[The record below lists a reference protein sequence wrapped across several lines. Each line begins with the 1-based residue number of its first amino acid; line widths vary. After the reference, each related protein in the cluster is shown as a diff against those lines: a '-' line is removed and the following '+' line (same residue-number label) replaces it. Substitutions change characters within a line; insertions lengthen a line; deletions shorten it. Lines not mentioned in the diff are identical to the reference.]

1 MRGGRRGEGKI
12 SAPDFRLPPP
22 ERARYLPFH
31 ITMRLRFRNILL
43 PALACAATARA
54 DVVTLGA
61 ARDNAIVNGA
71 NQSNSNGG
79 GPAFFAGTD
88 GNNAVHRA
96 LLAFDFSSIPAGS
109 TITNVQLTLT
119 LGQVASGGPA
129 SATISLYSLTQNWGE
144 GTAGSTAAGITGTGQ
159 GFTPGTGDATWNASS
174 YSATTPALWT
184 TAGGDH
190 AAAASAT
197 LLLGTNVLNTSFTW
211 LSTAQLVADVQGW
224 LNSPAT
230 NFGWELINANEVTA
244 RSIYGFYSR
253 EWSNAHFGGSAA
265 QTPSLQVT
273 YTPAPEP
280 TSVALLA
287 AALLGCLTRR
297 SRDARK
303 A

>member
-1 MRGGRRGEGKI
+1 MR
-12 SAPDFRLPPP
+12 P
-22 ERARYLPFH
+22 
-31 ITMRLRFRNILL
+31 RFRILL
-43 PALACAATARA
+43 LLTLAGSATARA

-61 ARDNAIVNGA
+61 AKDNALVNGA
-71 NQSNSNGG
+71 NQNNSNGG

-96 LLAFDFSSIPAGS
+96 LLAFDLSSIPAGS
-109 TITNVQLTLT
+109 TVTNVQLTLT

-144 GTAGSTAAGITGTGQ
+144 GTAGSTAAGIAGTGQ
-159 GFTPGTGDATWNASS
+159 GFAPGTGDATWNAAL
-174 YSATTPALWT
+174 YSATTPTLWAA
-184 TAGGDH
+184 AGGDH

-197 LLLGTNVLNTSFTW
+197 LLLGTNVPNTSFTW

-224 LNSPAT
+224 LNSPAA
-230 NFGWELINANEVTA
+230 NFGWELINADEVNA
-244 RSIYGFYSR
+244 RTLYGFYSR

-265 QTPSLQVT
+265 QAPSLQVT

-280 TSVALLA
+280 ASVALLA
-287 AALLGCLTRR
+287 AGLLGCLIRR